1 MRDGRHEKR
10 KRDVEMWEDRV
21 PKHVPKCVSVCRI
34 VAMLCSKVTASTE
47 AVLCRLYYSILYYS
61 NVNKE

>member
-10 KRDVEMWEDRV
+10 KRDVEMREDRV

-47 AVLCRLYYSILYYS
+47 AVLC
-61 NVNKE
+61 